1 MSDFND
7 RVVVITG
14 AGSNVGRVAAE
25 RFRAQGAKLA
35 LADIRT
41 DGLGAAGDLVVAAD
55 LTQADDCARLAAD
68 TMARFGRID
77 VLACTVGIDPPGARS
92 VPETSLA
99 DWERIMAVNVT
110 SVFLTCQAVIPQMQA
125 GGGGAIV
132 TVASQGALLT
142 MPGMA
147 AYGVSK
153 AAVLQ
158 LTRQIAADHGRDGI
172 RANAVCP
179 SGLEMPSI
187 DRLEILAEDQLA
199 RRMEAMGRLN
209 PLGRVCTPADVA
221 EAMLYLA
228 GDGAAF
234 VTGAA
239 LPVEGGGTM
248 ALRF

>member
-1 MSDFND
+1 MSDFD
-7 RVVVITG
+7 GKVVIITG
-14 AGSNVGRVAAE
+14 AGSNVGRIAAD
-25 RFRAQGAKLA
+25 RFRAGGARLV

-41 DGLGAAGDLVVAAD
+41 GGLGTDGDVVVGAD
-55 LTQADDCARLAAD
+55 LTRTDDCARLATEA
-68 TMARFGRID
+68 MARFGRID
-77 VLACTVGIDPPGARS
+77 VLACTVGIDPPGART
-92 VPETSLA
+92 VTETTEA
-99 DWERIMAVNVT
+99 DWDRVMAVNVK
-110 SVFLTCQAVIPQMQA
+110 SVFLAAQAVIPCMQA
-125 GGGGAIV
+125 GGGGSIV

-158 LTRQIAADHGRDGI
+158 LTRQIAADYGRDNI

-179 SGLEMPSI
+179 SGLEMPSV
-187 DRLEILAEDQLA
+187 DRLEILAPDQLA

-209 PLGRVCTPADVA
+209 PLGRVCSPADVVD
-221 EAMLYLA
+221 AMLYLA
-228 GDGAAF
+228 GDGASF